1 MYQINSNQVLFTQMG
16 EDGVIFDIKNNQ
28 YVTLN
33 ATYTRIFMLLEQ
45 QQTEESIVDALVN
58 EYNVDPTTCA
68 KAVTRCLSELKEK
81 LYIS

>member
-1 MYQINSNQVLFTQMG
+1 MYQINSDRVLFTQMG

-45 QQTEESIVDALVN
+45 QENEQSIVALLVN
-58 EYNVDPTTCA
+58 EYNVDPITCA
-68 KAVTRCLSELKEK
+68 QEVARCLVELKEK
-81 LYIS
+81 QYII